1 LNNLYLNYKHI
12 LQRLIEI
19 EEIMGQLQHNGIT
32 LDYSNEDL
40 KEEAKRIYIE
50 RNKQYVEEI
59 YKEFSKK
66 WTR

>member
-1 LNNLYLNYKHI
+1 
-12 LQRLIEI
+12 
-19 EEIMGQLQHNGIT
+19 MGQLQHNGIT